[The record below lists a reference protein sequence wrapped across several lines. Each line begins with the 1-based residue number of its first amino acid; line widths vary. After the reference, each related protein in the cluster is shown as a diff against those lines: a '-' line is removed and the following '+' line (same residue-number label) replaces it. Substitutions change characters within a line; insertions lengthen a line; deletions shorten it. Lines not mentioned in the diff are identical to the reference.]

1 MEATDAFTIRKMTL
15 EEVESIAIEWAA
27 KEGWNPGIHDAES
40 FYLPDPNG
48 FLVGLLND
56 QPIACISAV
65 AYNEDFGFIGFYI
78 VHPEFRGLGYGIQM
92 WKAAMEHL
100 QNRNIGLD
108 GVFDQQENYQ
118 KSGFKLAYS
127 NIRYEGIAGETT
139 VLIPEV
145 QDLSSVPF
153 EKVLK
158 YDGAVFPVSRPE
170 FLKSW
175 IQQKNSLALGIMNDS
190 SLAGYGVIRKC
201 RTGYKI
207 GPLFA
212 DSTELAKQ
220 LFLSLCNFAIPDTPI
235 FIDIPE
241 PNEAAIKFAE
251 DHSMKRVF
259 GTARMYSKFEPA
271 IDLNKIFGVTSFELG

>member
-1 MEATDAFTIRKMTL
+1 MENPKNFIIRNMTL

-40 FYLPDPNG
+40 FYLPDPDG

-78 VHPEFRGLGYGIQM
+78 VHPEFRSQGYGIQM
-92 WKAAMEHL
+92 WNAAMEHL

-108 GVFDQQENYQ
+108 GVFDQQENYK

-127 NIRYEGIAGETT
+127 NIRYESISKKSNFNSSE
-139 VLIPEV
+139 VLN
-145 QDLSSVPF
+145 LLSVPF

-175 IQQKNSLALGIMNDS
+175 IHQKNSLALGIMDDF
-190 SLAGYGVIRKC
+190 SLVGYGVIRKC

-212 DSTELAKQ
+212 DSTELANQ
-220 LFLSLCNFAIPDTPI
+220 LFHSLCNFAIPDTPI

-251 DHSMKRVF
+251 DNSMKRVF